1 MTNTVP
7 AAAHFDLL
15 LRGAM
20 TLDGTGSTP
29 LVRADVGISGDK
41 IAAVG
46 DLAHARAGRIIDLAP
61 GRVVCPGFV
70 DIHTHSDTSLLY
82 TPGMESSLA
91 QGVTCE
97 IVGNCGF
104 SLGLARPAP
113 DALFSEERRRLERG
127 GVVLDWNDMA
137 GFFRRVENDGI
148 ALHVASLVGHGTLRK
163 RVMGVAERA
172 PEAAELTQMQRE
184 LARALEAGA
193 VGLSSGLEY
202 VPGMYAGVDELAAL
216 ARVAKEHGT
225 LYATHLRDE
234 GDFLEQAVEEAL
246 AVAEASGVRLQLSH
260 HKAEKPRNW
269 GKIAR
274 TLQNIDDARARGVD
288 VGLDQYPYT
297 AYQTNL
303 ATIALPPWANAA
315 TPAALAEKL
324 RDPDLRTRVRLA
336 MNDDGID
343 YAAVEIASYAPE
355 PFLVGR
361 TVAELALETGQNAR
375 DWLLDFF
382 GRGDAFSSAVHHALS
397 ETDVERVL
405 SDPRV
410 AIGSDAVAA
419 SPTGPT
425 SGDKTHP
432 RSYGTFAR
440 VLARYVRERGLLS
453 LPEAVRRMTS
463 LPAERIGLT
472 DRGRLAPGFVAD
484 ITVFDPATI
493 TETATFADPHRLAVG
508 IEYVVVAGTLAWA
521 NGVATG
527 ARAGRVLRGTRSDTS
542 NTTSGATVQG
552 VRGSSGAF

>member
-1 MTNTVP
+1 MTDAVS
-7 AAAHFDLL
+7 AVRQFDLL

-20 TLDGTGSTP
+20 VLDGTGAP
-29 LVRADVGISGDK
+29 PVRADVGVSGDT

-46 DLAHARAGRIIDLAP
+46 NLALARAGRVLDLAP
-61 GRVVCPGFV
+61 GHVVCPGFI
-70 DIHTHSDTSLLY
+70 DIHTHSDISLLY

-91 QGVTCE
+91 QGVTYE

-113 DALFSEERRRLERG
+113 DPLFGEERHRLERG
-127 GVVLDWNDMA
+127 NVVLDWDDMA
-137 GFFRRVENDGI
+137 GFFRRIENEGVAI
-148 ALHVASLVGHGTLRK
+148 HVASLVGHGTLRK

-172 PEAAELTQMQRE
+172 PDAAELTEMHRE

-216 ARVAKEHGT
+216 ARVAREHGT

-234 GDFLEQAVEEAL
+234 GDRLEEAVEEAL

-269 GKIAR
+269 NKIAR
-274 TLQNIDDARARGVD
+274 TFQMVDDAQARGLD

-315 TPAALAEKL
+315 TPGALADKL
-324 RDPDLRTRVRLA
+324 RDPDLRARARLA

-361 TVAELALETGQNAR
+361 TVAELALEAGQNAR
-375 DWLLDFF
+375 DWLLDLFE
-382 GRGDAFSSAVHHALS
+382 RGDAFPSAVHHALS
-397 ETDVERVL
+397 EADVERVL
-405 SDPRV
+405 SDARV

-425 SGDKTHP
+425 AGDKTHP

-440 VLARYVRERGLLS
+440 VLGRYVRERGLLS

-463 LPAERIGLT
+463 LPAERIGLL
-472 DRGRLAPGFVAD
+472 DRGRIAPGLVAD
-484 ITVFDPATI
+484 ITVFDPDTI
-493 TETATFADPHRLAVG
+493 TETATFADPHRLALGV
-508 IEYVVVAGTLAWA
+508 EYVIVAGTLAWA
-521 NGVATG
+521 KGVATG
-527 ARAGRVLRGTRSDTS
+527 ARAGRVLRRKP
-542 NTTSGATVQG
+542 Q
-552 VRGSSGAF
+552 